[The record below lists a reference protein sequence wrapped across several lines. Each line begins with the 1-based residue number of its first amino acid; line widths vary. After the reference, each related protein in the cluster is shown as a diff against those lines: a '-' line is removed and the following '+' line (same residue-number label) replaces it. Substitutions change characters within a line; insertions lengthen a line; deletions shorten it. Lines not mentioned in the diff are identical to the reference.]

1 MKLCT
6 TNTSPDFTPICPCL
20 HKDKRHMELHT
31 SNILKV
37 NQIVNKNLQIFFS
50 HWWPL
55 MVKPQYSLHGL
66 GGIKKQDHISTSYML
81 HRPLIRCPIK
91 GWQILWWK
99 SNHINWSP
107 PSLPD
112 WRCQGKQI
120 DGRIS
125 GGSPLRRWYIYP
137 RLWDELLRRWWDRTC

>member
-20 HKDKRHMELHT
+20 HKDKLRHMELHT

-50 HWWPL
+50 L
-55 MVKPQYSLHGL
+55 VAFDGEATVQSLWS
-66 GGIKKQDHISTSYML
+66 GGIKKQDHISTSNIL

-91 GWQILWWK
+91 G
-99 SNHINWSP
+99 
-107 PSLPD
+107 
-112 WRCQGKQI
+112 
-120 DGRIS
+120 
-125 GGSPLRRWYIYP
+125 
-137 RLWDELLRRWWDRTC
+137 